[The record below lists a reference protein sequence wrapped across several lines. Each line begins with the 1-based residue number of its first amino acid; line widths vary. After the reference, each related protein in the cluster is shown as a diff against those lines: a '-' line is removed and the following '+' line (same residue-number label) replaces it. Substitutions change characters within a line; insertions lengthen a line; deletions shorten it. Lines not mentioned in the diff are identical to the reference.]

1 MSTASIQPPAP
12 SEIINGHATSAAPPT
27 GDKPSISK
35 RQFAYAVSASGGM
48 AAQEAQAAGIDPLA
62 VEALLS
68 QPVQIGHI
76 VFAPVSMQTLLALQL
91 LMKRRATLRATAAPL
106 SSGGLDGNNASTA
119 EADEDDTD
127 LFALAEAVLVFA
139 QPLMAA
145 RFLQRT
151 TEDSIRKWDDAVLQ
165 FSGELLP
172 SQLRAMGEHI
182 NRSMALLNQLGGTS
196 GDQVASH
203 PPVGQV
209 SQASTCP

>member
-1 MSTASIQPPAP
+1 MSTAPIPHPAP
-12 SEIINGHATSAAPPT
+12 PDTIIGHAASVALPN
-27 GDKPSISK
+27 GEKPAISK

-48 AAQEAQAAGIDPLA
+48 AAQDAQSAGIDPLA

-91 LMKRRATLRATAAPL
+91 LMKRRATLRATAAPI
-106 SSGGLDGNNASTA
+106 SSGGLDGNDASTA
-119 EADEDDTD
+119 EADEETD

-145 RFLQRT
+145 RFLQRP
-151 TEDSIRKWDDAVLQ
+151 TEESTRKWDDVVLQ

-196 GDQVASH
+196 DVQVASH
-203 PPVGQV
+203 PPEGQV
-209 SQASTCP
+209 SQANTCP

>member
-1 MSTASIQPPAP
+1 MSTATIPPPATP
-12 SEIINGHATSAAPPT
+12 ETIIGHAASVALPS
-27 GDKPSISK
+27 GEKPAISK

-48 AAQEAQAAGIDPLA
+48 AAQDAQSAGIDPLA

-91 LMKRRATLRATAAPL
+91 LMKRRAALRATAAPL
-106 SSGGLDGNNASTA
+106 SSGGLDGNDASTA
-119 EADEDDTD
+119 EADEVDTD

-145 RFLQRT
+145 RFLQRP
-151 TEDSIRKWDDAVLQ
+151 TEDSMRKWEDAVLH

-203 PPVGQV
+203 PPEGQV